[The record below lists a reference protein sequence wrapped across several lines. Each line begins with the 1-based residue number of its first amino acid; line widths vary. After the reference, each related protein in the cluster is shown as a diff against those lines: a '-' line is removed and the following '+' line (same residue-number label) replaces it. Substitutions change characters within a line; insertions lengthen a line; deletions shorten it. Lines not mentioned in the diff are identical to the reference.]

1 MMHDLPVIEHVI
13 EKQNY
18 LSAKIYLCHA
28 LLYLE
33 PKHGLLASTFKVLI
47 GLHWLF
53 NWPGMEEQE
62 FEEEFF
68 EDEHA
73 N

>member
-1 MMHDLPVIEHVI
+1 MPLHSKLAFCE
-13 EKQNY
+13 E
-18 LSAKIYLCHA
+18 IYLCHA

-47 GLHWLF
+47 GLPLVI
-53 NWPGMEEQE
+53 NWPYMEEQA

-68 EDEHA
+68 RDEHA

>member
-1 MMHDLPVIEHVI
+1 MHDLPAIEHVI
-13 EKQNY
+13 TQQNW

-47 GLHWLF
+47 GLPLVI
-53 NWPGMEEQE
+53 
-62 FEEEFF
+62 
-68 EDEHA
+68 
-73 N
+73 